1 VAKKIE
7 ATLRGTIPKEIKAH
21 RLSLYLEIIYVS
33 MWYGKTNILFS
44 NSQAM

>member
-1 VAKKIE
+1 VAKKTE
-7 ATLRGTIPKEIKAH
+7 AKLRGTKPKEIKAH

-33 MWYGKTNILFS
+33 MWYEKTKILFS